1 MLALLTDRKSGE
13 VSTYDVPAPE
23 LRPGGLLVRTQY
35 SAISA
40 GTERATLELSSRSL
54 LAKAKARPDL
64 VKQVIEY
71 ARDNGVK
78 AAYEKVHAKLNTL
91 TTLGYSCAGEVV
103 SVANGVHEFRAGDR
117 VACAGGTYA
126 NHAEINFVP
135 CNLAVRI
142 PSQVSSVAA
151 SLTTIGSIAMQGVRQ
166 AKVGIGETVAVVGA
180 GLVGVLTIQILR
192 AAGCR
197 VVAIDL
203 SPQRVQRASEFGAHL
218 AIAAND
224 PTLPSS
230 IKEFSRYGVDAAI
243 LTAATDSAEPAEMAA
258 KILRDR
264 GRIIVV
270 GGVGMGVSRS
280 NMYMKELSI
289 ALSRSYGPGR
299 YDPQYEEGGID
310 YPIGYVRWTERRNME
325 AFLDL
330 MAAGQIDVTPL
341 LEHRYPIEEGAKAFA
356 DLKNGIYTAILEY
369 DGAPAVSQRSMTAV
383 LAARPRIGDEVRVGC
398 IGAGSF
404 ASSVILPNLQSI
416 KGVRLQSVSTISGA
430 GAASAQRAFKF
441 QTAEQPSELL
451 NDSNVDAVFVI
462 TRHDTHATLTA
473 QTLQA
478 CKPVFVEKPLAV
490 DREQLARLQEV
501 YAGQLQAGRA
511 PFVMVGFNRRF
522 APFTEKIRQFFAGR
536 REPMLVN
543 ARVNAGYIPHNHWIY
558 AQGGR
563 IVGEFCH
570 FVDWARSVI
579 GFPIHSVAATGL
591 PNGTQYASD
600 NVVVVL
606 KFADG
611 SVANLLYL
619 ANGDR
624 SIPKEFFE
632 VFCQGGIARLHD
644 FCTLEL
650 ARNGKIQKFKT
661 RQDKGHQR
669 ELQLTIEAI
678 RSDKPSPIS
687 FEELVEVT
695 ETTFL
700 VHEALA
706 TGEVIRLAPAA
717 PDPAPDVPLPE
728 YQTLC
733 SETLPPPDATHAHD

>member
-23 LRPGGLLVRTQY
+23 LRPGGILVRTQY

-40 GTERATLELSSRSL
+40 GTDRATLELSSKSL

-64 VKQVIEY
+64 VKQVIDY
-71 ARDNGVK
+71 ARQNGVK
-78 AAYEKVHAKLNTL
+78 AAYEKLHANLDTL
-91 TTLGYSCAGEVV
+91 MTLGYSCAGEVIAV
-103 SVANGVHEFRAGDR
+103 GDGVHEFRVGDR
-117 VACAGGTYA
+117 VTCAGGGYA

-135 CNLAVRI
+135 RNLAVRI
-142 PSQVSSVAA
+142 PSEVSTVAA
-151 SLTTIGSIAMQGVRQ
+151 CLTTIGAIALQGVRQ
-166 AKVGIGETVAVVGA
+166 ANVGIGETVAVIGA
-180 GLVGVLTIQILR
+180 GLVGVLTIQIVR

-203 SPQRVQRASEFGAHL
+203 SPQRVKRAAELGAHF
-218 AIAAND
+218 AAAAND
-224 PTLPSS
+224 PVLTSS

-243 LTAATDSAEPAEMAA
+243 VTAASDNAAPTEMAA

-264 GRIIVV
+264 GRISVV
-270 GGVGMGVSRS
+270 GVVGIGASRS
-280 NMYMKELSI
+280 SMYAKELSL

-330 MAAGQIDVTPL
+330 LAAGQIDVTRF
-341 LEHRYPIEEGAKAFA
+341 LERRYTINEGAKAYA
-356 DLKNGIYTAILEY
+356 DLKNGQYTSILTY
-369 DGAPAVSQRSMTAV
+369 SGAPAMAQRTATAPA
-383 LAARPRIGDEVRVGC
+383 AARPRLGDEVRVGC

-404 ASSVILPNLQSI
+404 ASSVIFPNLQSI
-416 KGVRLQSVSTISGA
+416 KGVRMQSVGTISGA

-451 NDSNVDAVFVI
+451 SNPNVDAVFI
-462 TRHDTHATLTA
+462 LTRHDTHALQTA
-473 QTLQA
+473 QALQA
-478 CKPVFVEKPLAV
+478 GKPVFVEKPLATK
-490 DREQLARLQEV
+490 REQLEQLQNVFAE
-501 YAGQLQAGRA
+501 QSQAGRA

-522 APFTEKIRQFFAGR
+522 APMTEKIRQFFIGR
-536 REPMLVN
+536 REPMLVH
-543 ARVNAGYIPHNHWIY
+543 ARVNAGYIPHDHWIY

-579 GFPIHSVAATGL
+579 GSPIQSVSATGL

-600 NVVVVL
+600 NVAVAL
-606 KFADG
+606 KFTDG
-611 SVANLLYL
+611 SIANLIYL
-619 ANGDR
+619 TNGDR

-632 VFCQGGIARLHD
+632 VFCQGAIARLHD

-650 ARNGKIQKFKT
+650 ARNGKVQKFKGV
-661 RQDKGHQR
+661 QDKGHRR
-669 ELQLTIEAI
+669 ELELTIEAI
-678 RSDKPSPIS
+678 RSGKPSPIS

-700 VHEALA
+700 VQHALT
-706 TGEVIRLAPAA
+706 TGEVIGLAQAA
-717 PDPAPDVPLPE
+717 PVVE
-728 YQTLC
+728 
-733 SETLPPPDATHAHD
+733 PDALLAEMSDAVQRHSASAGDGACA

>member
-1 MLALLTDRKSGE
+1 MRALLTDRNSGE
-13 VSTYDVPAPE
+13 VSTYEVPAPE
-23 LRPGGLLVRTQY
+23 LRPGGVLVRTHF

-40 GTERATLELSSRSL
+40 GTERATLELSSKSL
-54 LAKAKARPDL
+54 LAKIKARPDL

-71 ARDNGVK
+71 ARQNGVK
-78 AAYEKVHAKLNTL
+78 AAYEKVHAKLDTL
-91 TTLGYSCAGEVV
+91 TTLGYSCAGEVI
-103 SVANGVHEFRAGDR
+103 SVADGVHEFRAGDR
-117 VACAGGTYA
+117 VACGGGTYA

-135 CNLAVRI
+135 RNLAVRI
-142 PSQVSSVAA
+142 PSQVSSAAA
-151 SLTTIGSIAMQGVRQ
+151 SLTTIGAIAMQGVRQ
-166 AKVGIGETVAVVGA
+166 AEVVIGETVAVIGA
-180 GLVGVLTIQILR
+180 GLVGMLTIQILR

-203 SPQRVQRASEFGAHL
+203 SPQRVKRAADFGAHL
-218 AIAAND
+218 AVAADD
-224 PTLPSS
+224 PTLASS

-243 LTAATDSAEPAEMAA
+243 LAAATDSVEPAEMAA
-258 KILRDR
+258 KILRDH

-270 GGVGMGVSRS
+270 GAVGMGVSRN
-280 NMYMKELSI
+280 NMYMKELSLT
-289 ALSRSYGPGR
+289 LSRSYGPGR

-310 YPIGYVRWTERRNME
+310 YPVGYVRWTERRNME

-330 MAAGQIDVTPL
+330 LAAGQIDVTPL
-341 LEHRYPIEEGAKAFA
+341 LEHRYAIEEGAKAFA
-356 DLKNGIYTAILEY
+356 DLKNGLYTAILEY
-369 DGAPAVSQRSMTAV
+369 NGASAVSQRSMPAV
-383 LAARPRIGDEVRVGC
+383 VAARPRIGDEVRVGC

-404 ASSVILPNLQSI
+404 ASTVIFPNLQSI
-416 KGVRLQSVSTISGA
+416 KGVRLQSVGTTSGA

-451 NDSNVDAVFVI
+451 NDPSVDAVFVL

-473 QTLQA
+473 QTLHA
-478 CKPVFVEKPLAV
+478 GRPVFVEKPLAV
-490 DREQLARLQEV
+490 DREQLAQLQEV
-501 YAGQLQAGRA
+501 YAVQLQSGRA

-536 REPMLVN
+536 REPMMIHV
-543 ARVNAGYIPHNHWIY
+543 RVNAGFIPHDHWIH

-579 GFPIHSVAATGL
+579 GSPIHSVTATGL
-591 PNGTQYASD
+591 PNGTQFAPD
-600 NVVVVL
+600 NVAVTL

-632 VFCQGGIARLHD
+632 VFCQGAIARLQD
-644 FCTLEL
+644 FRTLEL
-650 ARNGKIQKFKT
+650 ARNGKVQKFKSP
-661 RQDKGHQR
+661 QDKGHRR
-669 ELQLTIEAI
+669 ELQLTIEAV
-678 RSDKPSPIS
+678 RDGKPSPIS

-695 ETTFL
+695 EATFL
-700 VHEALA
+700 VDQAVA
-706 TGEVIRLAPAA
+706 TGEVIQLMQSAPSAA
-717 PDPAPDVPLPE
+717 PDAPLPE
-728 YQTLC
+728 IR
-733 SETLPPPDATHAHD
+733 DAERQHSAANGECACA